1 MTLDELAAAKRIG
14 VFDPT
19 APAWQ
24 EWTDALTYDSQTVA
38 RAFLA
43 AAREVER
50 MREALREMVERWE
63 PPEEDGQDRRMWEA
77 ARAALKETQT

>member
-50 MREALREMVERWE
+50 MREVLGKIIELDHHNHG
-63 PPEEDGQDRRMWEA
+63 PEGRA
-77 ARAALKETQT
+77 TTIARAALKETQGG